1 MVRSNPPPYNV
12 GFLSDDRRTNVAVT
26 RARRHVCIVCNTAT
40 VSSHDFL
47 KRMVEYFQ
55 ELAVCVPAA
64 ECIIQV
70 WHMLYMLILGDIENF
85 FEELV
90 DEEYV
95 NELEIKNP
103 NLPIPSKEIQNENSS
118 KEKKQRKSKA
128 QKKQEKDVAAE
139 EQRKKW
145 EDERTQELILL
156 KEKQGRYQALST
168 IEYSVSLSSYE
179 RMRLHEI
186 ADKLGLVHES
196 KGEGN
201 ERKLAIS
208 RPTVKN
214 ATPSEPQKLEKQK
227 KKKPN
232 GK

>member
-1 MVRSNPPPYNV
+1 
-12 GFLSDDRRTNVAVT
+12 
-26 RARRHVCIVCNTAT
+26 
-40 VSSHDFL
+40 
-47 KRMVEYFQ
+47 
-55 ELAVCVPAA
+55 
-64 ECIIQV
+64 
-70 WHMLYMLILGDIENF
+70 MLYMLIPGDIEND

-90 DEEYV
+90 EEEYV
-95 NELEIKNP
+95 NELAIKNP
-103 NLPIPSKEIQNENSS
+103 NLPIPSKEIQNENSI

-145 EDERTQELILL
+145 EDERTQELTQL
-156 KEKQGRYQALST
+156 KEKQGRFQAISV
-168 IEYSVSLSSYE
+168 IEYSTSLSSYE

-208 RPTVKN
+208 RPTVKYV
-214 ATPSEPQKLEKQK
+214 APSEPQKQEKQK
-227 KKKPN
+227 KKKPK
-232 GK
+232 GKLNACFSYRSYAIFRKEIC